1 MISWQST
8 LQTLPKTFH
17 PGIIWEGSDKSC
29 TYALHRDVA
38 KWPIRPKAGADITIE
53 QMGELSGNIE
63 MKAGKA
69 FHKLYITDDEGKL
82 DFEGVGEKDGKSF
95 IVKLRVYNPGLQSK
109 LLGFINLVKNDNL
122 VFIVPDCNSGLF
134 LLGDELRPAILDS
147 MDGS

>member
-29 TYALHRDVA
+29 TMPFIGCSE
-38 KWPIRPKAGADITIE
+38 WPIRPKAGADITIE

-82 DFEGVGEKDGKSF
+82 DFEGVGEKDGK
-95 IVKLRVYNPGLQSK
+95 VYCKTESLQPG
-109 LLGFINLVKNDNL
+109 IT
-122 VFIVPDCNSGLF
+122 I
-134 LLGDELRPAILDS
+134 
-147 MDGS
+147 